1 MDSKPLVS
9 TIIIFLNAERF
20 IQEAIESIFAQTY
33 EHWEILLVDD
43 GSTDT
48 STEIA
53 QRYAVQVPEKVRYLE
68 HRNHQNR
75 GMSASRNLGIRHAK
89 GEFIAFLD
97 ADDLWLPHKLEQQVA
112 IMSSHPE
119 AALVYGLD
127 QYWFSWTGKPED
139 SKPDFIPRLGVQP
152 NQLVKPPRL
161 LSLFLLGKAAIPCPT
176 NILVRRTVFEDVGEF
191 EETFRGMYAVY
202 EDQAF
207 YAKVCLK
214 KVFFVSDTCWDRY
227 RQHPDASCAV
237 AQRTGQEYIARQFF
251 LNWLENYL
259 SQQGITDTE
268 IWRALR
274 RAQWQNRHP
283 ALARLLRGTQRLARL
298 FNDRVKKL

>member
-20 IQEAIESIFAQTY
+20 IREAIESIFAQTY

-43 GSTDT
+43 GSTDL
-48 STEIA
+48 SAEIA
-53 QRYAVQVPEKVRYLE
+53 QHYAAQAPEKVRYLE
-68 HRNHQNR
+68 HPNHQNR
-75 GMSASRNLGIRHAK
+75 GMSASRNLGIRHSK
-89 GEFIAFLD
+89 GEFIAFGD
-97 ADDLWLPHKLEQQVA
+97 ADDAWLPHKLEQQVA
-112 IMSSHPE
+112 IMSSQPK

-139 SKPDFIPRLGVQP
+139 SKLDFVPRLGVQP
-152 NQLVKPPRL
+152 NQLVGPPRL

-191 EETFRGMYAVY
+191 EETFRGMYSVY

-214 KVFFVSDTCWDRY
+214 RFLFVSDACWDRY
-227 RQHPDASCAV
+227 RQHPNASCAI
-237 AQRTGQEYIARQFF
+237 AKTTGQENFARQFF
-251 LNWLENYL
+251 LNWLAKYL
-259 SQQGITDTE
+259 SQQGIRDTE
-268 IWRALR
+268 IWWALR

-283 ALARLLRGTQRLARL
+283 SLARLLRGAQRL
-298 FNDRVKKL
+298 VKLLGD